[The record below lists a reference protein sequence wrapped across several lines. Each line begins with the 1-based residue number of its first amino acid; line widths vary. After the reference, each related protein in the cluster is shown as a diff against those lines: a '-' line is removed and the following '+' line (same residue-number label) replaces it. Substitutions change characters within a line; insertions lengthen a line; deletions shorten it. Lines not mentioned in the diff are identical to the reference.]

1 VIEVLVNLPSPIP
14 ELQHALLPLKCYE
27 LKNVPQLLFL
37 PLFTFG
43 LLVESIKEL
52 NGGASTYVACKN
64 NIQNGTQ

>member
-1 VIEVLVNLPSPIP
+1 VIEVLVNLPSPIL

-27 LKNVPQLLFL
+27 LKNVPQLFFL

-52 NGGASTYVACKN
+52 GGASTYVAYKN